1 MPDLNSLFTES
12 VKGALTQ
19 IKAVADPTD
28 RAKLFVD
35 LAAAI
40 ASTGCITSTIS
51 KEAVE
56 EVAVAKEDLEPK
68 PKKKEKKEAV
78 ADSVDPKE
86 AEREWGSPE
95 LAEKYK
101 QELEFIET
109 LATADKEYSTT
120 YLSSLL
126 SEFSSGAFDSQASIK
141 PFNISAIV
149 TNIQA
154 YMQEQYNYLNGVI
167 EANGDEAILNILG
180 LSSLEEVNDTN
191 ILPAVAMI
199 NAAMEQSEEAAE

>member
-1 MPDLNSLFTES
+1 MPDLNLLFTES

-19 IKAVADPTD
+19 IKTVVDAKD
-28 RAKLFVD
+28 RARLFVD

-51 KEAVE
+51 SEAVE
-56 EVAVAKEDLEPK
+56 EVATTKEELEPK
-68 PKKKEKKEAV
+68 PKKKEKKEV
-78 ADSVDPKE
+78 IADPVDPKE

-101 QELEFIET
+101 QELEFIEA
-109 LATADKEYSTT
+109 LAAADKEYNTT

-126 SEFSSGAFDSQASIK
+126 SQFSSGAFDSQAGIK
-141 PFNISAIV
+141 PFNIGAIV
-149 TNIQA
+149 TYIQA
-154 YMQEQYNYLNGVI
+154 YMQEQYDYLNGVI
-167 EANGDEAILNILG
+167 EANGDEAILAILG
-180 LSSLEEVNDTN
+180 LTSLEEVNDSN

-199 NAAMEQSEEAAE
+199 NAAMEQPDEAAE